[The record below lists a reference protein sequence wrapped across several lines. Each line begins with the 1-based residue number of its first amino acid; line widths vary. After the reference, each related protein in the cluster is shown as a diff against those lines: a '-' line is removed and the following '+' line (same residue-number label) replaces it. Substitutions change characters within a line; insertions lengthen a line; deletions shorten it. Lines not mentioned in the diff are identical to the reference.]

1 MAHPL
6 HSHPAMTNIDTLAAA
21 FVATAR
27 ELDAARAAY
36 DANPSDETFAAW
48 DRASEAHDAATAAYY
63 AAL

>member
-1 MAHPL
+1 M
-6 HSHPAMTNIDTLAAA
+6 MNIDTLAAA